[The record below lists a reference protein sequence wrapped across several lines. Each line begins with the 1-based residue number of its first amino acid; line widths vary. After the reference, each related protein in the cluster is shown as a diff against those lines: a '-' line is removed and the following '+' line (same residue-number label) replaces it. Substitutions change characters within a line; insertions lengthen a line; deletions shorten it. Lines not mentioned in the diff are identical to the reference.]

1 MSIINFLQYDLRH
14 VIISQAEK
22 WTIYSLSC
30 DNCDV
35 QVLVLLQ
42 HREHAGKPENHL
54 QHRQPQQVQ
63 EPLQTGPHPPGQV
76 NLEAEMV
83 TNITLKTFLVIKNF
97 RLIFE

>member
-42 HREHAGKPENHL
+42 HREHAGEPENHL
-54 QHRQPQQVQ
+54 QHRQHQQVKK
-63 EPLQTGPHPPGQV
+63 PPHERSHPCGQV
-76 NLEAEMV
+76 ELQVHLNEL
-83 TNITLKTFLVIKNF
+83 
-97 RLIFE
+97 